1 MTNYQSLGVRPL
13 INAYAT
19 VTKYGGSLMPPEVV
33 SAMTAAA
40 GSFVDL
46 ADLQRRV
53 GDRIARL
60 TRNEAAYVTSGA
72 AAGIQLAAAAAV
84 LHKHPE
90 ALKRFPAIAD
100 FRDEAIIFRGQR
112 NPYDYSIK
120 AVGLKY
126 VEIAG
131 SPADL
136 RAAISERTA
145 CVFWFHGALV
155 SEDDLPLPELIAIAN
170 EHEIPV
176 IVDAAAQLPPVE
188 NLWRFTEL
196 GAAIALFSG
205 GKDLRGPQSSG
216 LMLGRRD
223 LIESIRPI
231 SNPNH
236 GLGRPFKVG
245 KEELMG
251 ALAAVERYL
260 KLDHAARAHYCE
272 ETVRL
277 FCNALNRLP
286 GVRAERDFPNEAG
299 QPLPWCRVT
308 VDAAIL
314 GKTADDMVQAFLA
327 HDPAIAVSP
336 LDETRFHL
344 NPMTLNPGEEIVVR
358 DACLQLLTYGRPSG
372 A

>member
-1 MTNYQSLGVRPL
+1 MIDYQALGIRPL

-19 VTKYGGSLMPPEVV
+19 VTKYGGSLMPPEVLK
-33 SAMTAAA
+33 AMNAAA
-40 GSFVDL
+40 GGFVDL
-46 ADLQRRV
+46 AQLQQRV
-53 GDRIARL
+53 GDRIAQL
-60 TRNEAAYVTSGA
+60 TGNQAAYVTSGA
-72 AAGIQLAAAAAV
+72 AAGIELAAAAAV

-90 ALKRFPAIAD
+90 ALKRFPDIAAFNND
-100 FRDEAIIFRGQR
+100 AIIFRGQR
-112 NPYDYSIK
+112 NPYDYSIQ
-120 AVGLKY
+120 AVGLTY
-126 VEIAG
+126 VEIDG

-145 CVFWFHGALV
+145 GIFWFPRGESDAGEISLAQV
-155 SEDDLPLPELIAIAN
+155 IAIAN
-170 EHEIPV
+170 DRDIPV

-188 NLWRFTEL
+188 NLWRFTEM

-205 GKDLRGPQSSG
+205 GKDLRGPQSTG

-223 LIESIRPI
+223 LIDSIRPI

-260 KLDHAARAHYCE
+260 KLDHAARAQFCE
-272 ETVRL
+272 EAVRL
-277 FCNALNRLP
+277 FCETLNPLA
-286 GVRAERDFPNEAG
+286 GVCAVREFPNEAG

-308 VDAAIL
+308 LDFRVL
-314 GKTADDMVQAFLA
+314 GKSADDIVAAFLA

-336 LDETRFHL
+336 LNEAQFHL
-344 NPMTLNPGEEIVVR
+344 NPMTLNPGEEVIVR
-358 DACLQLLTYGRPSG
+358 DACLQLL